1 MSCRCRVRQS
11 GDVRRVTRNPIERLR
26 TRLAAVPPGRLVL
39 LLDFDGTLA
48 PIVENPAA
56 VRLSPSLRR
65 TLRRLVRAVPVVIIS
80 GRGIPDLRRR
90 VRVPGIRFVGH
101 HGLVYHAPGHRL
113 RWLGHRAP
121 VTQVRQWARVLTSV
135 ALGTRGALVEF
146 KRWTVAVHD
155 RSVLPATRGSLRRR
169 MLRALKPWR
178 RRRMLMLIRGKR
190 VLEARP
196 FGSWNKGTAVSF
208 ILREPWARGRTPV
221 YFGDDATDEPA
232 FRAIRGRGIGVRVGH
247 RRRHGPET
255 MSLRNTAAVA
265 SLLEWLARRSAPVA
279 LSRRRENVA

>member
-1 MSCRCRVRQS
+1 M
-11 GDVRRVTRNPIERLR
+11 NPIQLLR
-26 TRLAAVPPGRLVL
+26 KRLAELLPGRLVL
-39 LLDFDGTLA
+39 LLDFDGTLV

-56 VRLSPSLRR
+56 VRLSLSLRR
-65 TLRRLVRAVPVVIIS
+65 TLRRLVRAVPVVIVS

-113 RWLGHRAP
+113 RWLGHRVP
-121 VTQVRQWARVLTSV
+121 VTQVKQWARVLAS
-135 ALGTRGALVEF
+135 AAAGARGALVEF

-155 RSVLPATRGSLRRR
+155 RSVLPAARGHLRRR
-169 MLRALKPWR
+169 VLRALKPWR
-178 RRRMLMLIRGKR
+178 HRRTLMLIRGKC

-196 FGSWNKGTAVSF
+196 SGSWNKGTAVSF
-208 ILREPWARGRTPV
+208 LLRESWARGRTPV

-232 FRAIRGRGIGVRVGH
+232 FRTIRGRGIGVRVG
-247 RRRHGPET
+247 RRRRQGSET

-265 SLLEWLARRSAPVA
+265 SFLEWLARKSSSVA
-279 LSRRRENVA
+279 LSHRREKIA